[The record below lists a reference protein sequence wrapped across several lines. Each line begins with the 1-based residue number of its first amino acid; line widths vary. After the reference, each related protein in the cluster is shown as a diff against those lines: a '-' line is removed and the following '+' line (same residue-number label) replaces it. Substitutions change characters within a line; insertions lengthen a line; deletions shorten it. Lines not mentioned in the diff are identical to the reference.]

1 MAILDRGLQTAG
13 RSPGSGTPG
22 RLSRADG
29 VSARGLTVFVYGFAK
44 NERDNIG
51 PEELDFWRQ
60 VARAFVTM
68 DEARLQTLLAERE
81 IMEVIGDG

>member
-1 MAILDRGLQTAG
+1 
-13 RSPGSGTPG
+13 
-22 RLSRADG
+22 
-29 VSARGLTVFVYGFAK
+29 
-44 NERDNIG
+44 
-51 PEELDFWRQ
+51 LDFWRQ